1 MFAMSWRLLRL
12 PFMLWSSCGFFLLA
26 AGNGLLLLDKSFYE
40 ATDLTGYRVS
50 CAALG
55 VAMLVRAALV
65 RSR

>member
-1 MFAMSWRLLRL
+1 
-12 PFMLWSSCGFFLLA
+12 MLWSSCGFFLLA

-50 CAALG
+50 CAVLG